1 MKKFLLV
8 VCLINC
14 ALGMAVAQELNCQV
28 TVLTPQI
35 QSSDKRIYTTL
46 QTAIFEFMNNTK
58 WTEDKFKNQERID
71 CSMTITVTERIS
83 NDEFKGNI
91 QVQAN
96 RPIFKSSYSSPVF
109 NFRDDDFQFRY
120 LEYQT
125 IEFNQSGTNN
135 PNLVAALSFYAYMI
149 LGIDYDTFSPMG
161 GSLYFQKAQTIV
173 ANSQNLPEKGWR
185 AFEGTRNRYWLSEN
199 FNNPIFKPVRQLLYD
214 YHRKGLDIMADK
226 KDDAVGI
233 IAESIKNLEPV
244 YREKPGSFLMQAL
257 FVAKADEIVNIF
269 SQAAPDAKARVI
281 NTLNEIDPAN
291 GSKYQQIMKGN

>member
-58 WTEDKFKNQERID
+58 WTEDKFKNQERIE
-71 CSMTITVTERIS
+71 CSMTITVTERTS

-269 SQAAPDAKARVI
+269 SQAAPDAKARVM